1 MAVRSA
7 CGHGTSVGTRETA
20 RGTSMAKIGRSME
33 WTDEELGRA
42 NELLKDHTAREVGKI
57 FNKTKNA
64 VLGVMYREKVK
75 KGYVPPADS
84 KYARIR
90 KYRKGFG

>member
-1 MAVRSA
+1 MK
-7 CGHGTSVGTRETA
+7 T
-20 RGTSMAKIGRSME
+20 GRSME
-33 WTDEELGRA
+33 WTNEELERA
-42 NELLKDHTAREVGKI
+42 NELLKNHTASEVGKI

-64 VLGVMYREKVK
+64 VLGVLYREKVK
-75 KGYVPPADS
+75 KGYVPPVDS